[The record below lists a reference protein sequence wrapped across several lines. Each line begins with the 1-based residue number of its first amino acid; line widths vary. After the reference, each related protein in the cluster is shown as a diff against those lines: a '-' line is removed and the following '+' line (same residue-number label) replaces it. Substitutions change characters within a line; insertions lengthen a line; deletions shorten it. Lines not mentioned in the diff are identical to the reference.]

1 VVVEEAITADSC
13 SSAADYALML
23 FDPGQLT
30 DFAKVITLGDG
41 NDCGARQRNWVYAI
55 VYPLMLCREQDA
67 YLASGLIVE

>member
-1 VVVEEAITADSC
+1 MVEEAITADNC
-13 SSAADYALML
+13 SSATEYAPML

-41 NDCGARQRNWVYAI
+41 NDCGAGQHNWVYAI
-55 VYPLMLCREQDA
+55 VYLLMLCREQDA